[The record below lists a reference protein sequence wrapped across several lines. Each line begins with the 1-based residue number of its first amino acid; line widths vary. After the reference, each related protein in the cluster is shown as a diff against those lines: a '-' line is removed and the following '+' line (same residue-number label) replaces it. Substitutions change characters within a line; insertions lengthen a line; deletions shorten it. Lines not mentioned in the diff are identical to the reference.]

1 LSPVADCDP
10 LLRKNQVPDKRHT
23 EERIAIRNDSP
34 GFRTGQLAGQE
45 RLAMYSDAQVLREA
59 EEGED
64 AELPSDWPGPS
75 RQQPG
80 ANSGGISYQVY

>member
-1 LSPVADCDP
+1 
-10 LLRKNQVPDKRHT
+10 
-23 EERIAIRNDSP
+23 
-34 GFRTGQLAGQE
+34 
-45 RLAMYSDAQVLREA
+45 MYSDAQVLREA

-80 ANSGGISYQVY
+80 ANSGGISYQVSVLRRRGEPPSSSVS